1 MVSNKRKFL
10 IIVSIC
16 MLISLNTKIV
26 KGYEEINAEVVE
38 KYSIYNTYV
47 NGRYG
52 FSIEYPSDLTPQ
64 EASTN
69 NDGIYFSNVDNTV
82 ELIAWGSNNIE
93 GSSAESLYKQDML
106 YVPSENHITWCND
119 YAYNLTWY
127 DDEYMYHKYSIVG
140 KGSINTFTF
149 KSPID
154 NRELYEYVIERLDKS
169 FKAPLVHQCC

>member
-1 MVSNKRKFL
+1 
-10 IIVSIC
+10 

-154 NRELYEYVIERLDKS
+154 NRALYEYVIESLDKS
-169 FKAPLVHQCC
+169 SKAPLVHHSC